1 MGFFTPWFFAG
12 ILAVGLPIWLHLL
25 KRHKSD
31 PRLFPSLMFF
41 ERREQSSVVHKRL
54 DYILLFAL
62 RTLMI
67 LLLVLLFANPF
78 IRRATAKASGK
89 KLVVVAVDHSFSMRA
104 ADRLDKAK
112 AEALNVINGI
122 PPTTSAEVIALGG
135 QVQAMTQQTTDKN
148 ELKSAIA
155 AIQPSDGRASF
166 GELARFSRALTQST
180 KLPLDVHL
188 ISDLQKTAMPPG
200 FADLRLDQDTALILH
215 SVGGELP
222 NWTVENVVAP
232 RRVYDPKRVRVQ
244 ATIAGFASPVA
255 KRTASLVLN
264 GKTAQTK
271 TVEVPANGRASVEF
285 LGLDASYGFNRG
297 EIRIDS
303 ADALAADD
311 RFPFSVERADPKKI
325 LFLDDGRRPKGQ
337 LYFRAALDSNTD
349 AAFIMDVQRPEVG
362 SSVTL
367 SNYAAVVLNDPGAL
381 PSSLNENLQKY
392 VHNGGSLL
400 VVLGPSAA
408 ALQRVPVTDDAI
420 DSTRYAGRETQ
431 LFLTVADLD
440 TGHPVLKNVERFE
453 GVRFYQVTHVTPS
466 KSRVLAKL
474 NDQTPLVLESQVGG
488 GKVLVFASP
497 FDNLV
502 NDFPLHASFVPFI
515 QTAAAY
521 LGGGGAEQPVNQVA
535 GSYVELR
542 TGEGKNAP
550 AEVLDQDGKR
560 VLTLQEAT
568 TAPNYALS
576 SEGFYEVKTASGR
589 RTLQAVHAD
598 RRESD
603 LSIIPKETL
612 DLWKGTGSGGSGNG
626 ATGTAAA
633 AEDQKTP
640 WSLSPVILLLLLLV
654 ALAESA
660 VANGYLRTPA
670 ERQEVRKQ
678 AA

>member
-12 ILAVGLPIWLHLL
+12 IVAVGLPIWLHLL

-112 AEALNVINGI
+112 AEALNVINSI

-148 ELKSAIA
+148 ELKSAVA

-271 TVEVPANGRASVEF
+271 TIDVPANGRASVEF

-297 EIRIDS
+297 EIRVDS
-303 ADALAADD
+303 ADALTADD

-408 ALQRVPVTDDAI
+408 ALQRVPVTDDAN

-521 LGGGGAEQPVNQVA
+521 LGGGGAEQPVTKWQVPMW
-535 GSYVELR
+535 
-542 TGEGKNAP
+542 N
-550 AEVLDQDGKR
+550 
-560 VLTLQEAT
+560 
-568 TAPNYALS
+568 
-576 SEGFYEVKTASGR
+576 
-589 RTLQAVHAD
+589 
-598 RRESD
+598 
-603 LSIIPKETL
+603 
-612 DLWKGTGSGGSGNG
+612 
-626 ATGTAAA
+626 
-633 AEDQKTP
+633 
-640 WSLSPVILLLLLLV
+640 
-654 ALAESA
+654 
-660 VANGYLRTPA
+660 
-670 ERQEVRKQ
+670 
-678 AA
+678 